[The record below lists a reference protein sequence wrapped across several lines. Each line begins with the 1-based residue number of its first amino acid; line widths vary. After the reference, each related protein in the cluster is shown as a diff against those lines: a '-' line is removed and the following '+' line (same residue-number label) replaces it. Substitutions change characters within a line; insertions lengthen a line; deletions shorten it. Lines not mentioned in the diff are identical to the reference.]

1 MNLRQKAKR
10 LKQENERLRKL
21 AVPTNI
27 IMAGDNIRIVPV
39 RVSRICNETEM
50 LLFEHIKTQMLDD
63 ISRECRELVEIETEP
78 EHNIILSPRHKV
90 TATLYVAVK
99 S

>member
-21 AVPTNI
+21 VVPKNVI
-27 IMAGDNIRIVPV
+27 AAGDVMRIIPV
-39 RVSRICNETEM
+39 KVSRICNETEM

-78 EHNIILSPRHKV
+78 EHNIILEPRTKV

-99 S
+99 K